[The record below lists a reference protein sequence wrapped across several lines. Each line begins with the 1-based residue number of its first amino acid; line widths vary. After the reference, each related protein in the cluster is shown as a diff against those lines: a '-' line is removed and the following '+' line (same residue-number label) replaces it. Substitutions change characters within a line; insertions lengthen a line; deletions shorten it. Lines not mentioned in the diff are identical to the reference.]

1 MNCLRL
7 YNSFTKSE
15 VNMSTEQARQNSV
28 MISEA
33 QRRRL
38 FIASCIALVATAMT
52 FAIRGDIMPA
62 LRDQFGLTNE
72 ELGTAAGAWAVGFT
86 VSIFI
91 GGQLVDFLGMGRVLT
106 LAFIAHL
113 AGILLTVF
121 TAGIAGATGISPF
134 WILFAST
141 LGVGLGN
148 GLVEAAV
155 NPLTATIYPDQK
167 TEKLNLLHV
176 WFPGGIVIGGL
187 ASYVLSGAGA
197 GWKVKMAIILIPV
210 AIYGFMFLGQ
220 KFPPTE
226 RVQQGVSTSSMYKE
240 TLRPLFLVL
249 LFCMILTAS
258 TELAPNQWI
267 PAILTTT
274 AGMSGILILVWIN
287 GLMAVGRAFAG
298 PIVHRLSPIGLLIGS
313 SAFSVMGLYLLSMAN
328 SRVMA
333 FVAATIFAIGIC
345 YFWPT
350 MLGVTAERFPAGGA
364 LVLAIIGG
372 VGTFSVAIFTAI
384 MGGFLDRFTSAAV
397 PAGKTL
403 EQLQTAPPGTADA
416 NLWTQVQAQGGAMAL
431 RYMAFLPAILIVI
444 FTAIWLYD
452 RARGGY
458 KAVKLTAEERAE

>member
-1 MNCLRL
+1 MNTELDKQ
-7 YNSFTKSE
+7 KS
-15 VNMSTEQARQNSV
+15 VA
-28 MISEA
+28 ISEA

-38 FIASCIALVATAMT
+38 FVASCIALIATAMT

-62 LRDQFGLTNE
+62 LRDEFRLTNE
-72 ELGTAAGAWAVGFT
+72 ELGTAAGAWAYGFT
-86 VSIFI
+86 LSIFI

-106 LAFIAHL
+106 LAFLAHL
-113 AGILLTVF
+113 AGILLTIF
-121 TAGIAGATGISPF
+121 TAGIAGALSISPF
-134 WILFAST
+134 WLLFAST

-155 NPLTATIYPDQK
+155 NPLTATIYPDRK

-187 ASYVLSGAGA
+187 ASYFLSEANI
-197 GWKVKMAIILIPV
+197 GWKVKMAIILLPV
-210 AIYGFMFLGQ
+210 VIYGVMFLGQ
-220 KFPPTE
+220 KFPLTE

-240 TLRPLFLVL
+240 ALRPLFLVL

-287 GLMAVGRAFAG
+287 GLMAFGRAFAG
-298 PIVHRLSPIGLLIGS
+298 PIVHKLSPIGLLIGS

-333 FVAATIFAIGIC
+333 FAASTIFAIGIC

-372 VGTFSVAIFTAI
+372 VGTLSVAIFTWI
-384 MGGFLDRFTSAAV
+384 MGGFLDRFTAAAV
-397 PAGKTL
+397 PAGKTI
-403 EQLQTAPPGTADA
+403 EQLQVAPPGSADA
-416 NLWTQVQAQGGAMAL
+416 SLWTQVQAQGGAMAL
-431 RYMAFLPAILIVI
+431 RYMAILPAILIVI
-444 FTAIWLYD
+444 FIAIWLYD

-458 KAVKLTAEERAE
+458 KVVDLAADQQSK

>member
-1 MNCLRL
+1 
-7 YNSFTKSE
+7 
-15 VNMSTEQARQNSV
+15 MSTEPNKQNAVTVSA
-28 MISEA
+28 A

-72 ELGTAAGAWAVGFT
+72 ELGTAAGAWAYGFT

-113 AGILLTVF
+113 TGILLTIF
-121 TAGIAGATGISPF
+121 TAGIAGVLTISPF
-134 WILFAST
+134 WILFAAT

-187 ASYVLSGAGA
+187 ASYALSGANA
-197 GWKVKMAIILIPV
+197 GWKVKMAIILIPL
-210 AIYGFMFLGQ
+210 AAYGFMFLGQ

-240 TLRPLFLVL
+240 TLRPLFLVM

-298 PIVHRLSPIGLLIGS
+298 PMVHRLSPIGLLIGS
-313 SAFSVMGLYLLSMAN
+313 STFSVLGLYLLSMAN
-328 SRVMA
+328 SQAMA
-333 FVAATIFAIGIC
+333 FAAATIFAIGIC

-350 MLGVTAERFPAGGA
+350 MLGVAAERFPAGGA

-372 VGTFSVAIFTAI
+372 TGTLSVAIFTWI
-384 MGGFLDRFTSAAV
+384 MGGFLDRFTAAAV
-397 PAGKTL
+397 PAGKTIA
-403 EQLQTAPPGTADA
+403 QLQTAAPGSADA
-416 NLWTQVQAQGGAMAL
+416 SLWTQVQAQGGAMAL
-431 RYMAFLPAILIVI
+431 RYMAILPALLILI

-458 KAVKLTAEERAE
+458 KVVKLAAEESTK

>member
-1 MNCLRL
+1 MIRQENQQ
-7 YNSFTKSE
+7 
-15 VNMSTEQARQNSV
+15 EQVIVSD
-28 MISEA
+28 A

-38 FIASCIALVATAMT
+38 FVASCIALVATAMT

-62 LRDQFGLTNE
+62 LRDEFRLTNE
-72 ELGTAAGAWAVGFT
+72 ELGTAAGAWAYGFSL
-86 VSIFI
+86 SIFI
-91 GGQLVDFLGMGRVLT
+91 GGQLVDFLGMGRVLA
-106 LAFIAHL
+106 LAFVAHL
-113 AGILLTVF
+113 TGVLLTIF
-121 TAGIAGATGISPF
+121 TAGIATATAISPF
-134 WILFAST
+134 WLLFAST

-155 NPLTATIYPDQK
+155 NPLTATIYPDRK

-187 ASYVLSGAGA
+187 ASYFLSGADA
-197 GWKVKMAIILIPV
+197 DWKVKMAIILIPV
-210 AIYGFMFLGQ
+210 AIYGFLFLGQ

-226 RVQQGVSTSSMYKE
+226 RVQQGVSTSGMYRE
-240 TLRPLFLVL
+240 AVRPLFLVL

-287 GLMAVGRAFAG
+287 GLMAIGRSFAG
-298 PIVHRLSPIGLLIGS
+298 PIVHKLSPIGLLIGS
-313 SAFSVMGLYLLSMAN
+313 SAFSAIGLYSLSMAN
-328 SRVMA
+328 SRVTA
-333 FVAATIFAIGIC
+333 FAAATIFAIGIC

-372 VGTFSVAIFTAI
+372 IGTLSVAIFTWI
-384 MGGFLDRFTSAAV
+384 MGGFLDRFTAEAV
-397 PAGKTL
+397 PAGKAI

-416 NLWTQVQAQGGAMAL
+416 SLWTQVQAQGGAMAL
-431 RYMAFLPAILIVI
+431 RYMAILPLILIVI
-444 FTAIWLYD
+444 FSSIWLYD

-458 KAVKLTAEERAE
+458 KAVNLAGEKRPE

>member
-1 MNCLRL
+1 M
-7 YNSFTKSE
+7 K
-15 VNMSTEQARQNSV
+15 TELDNQNRV
-28 MISEA
+28 VVSEA
-33 QRRRL
+33 QRRRM

-62 LRDQFGLTNE
+62 LRDQFGLTNQ
-72 ELGTAAGAWAVGFT
+72 ELGTAAGAWAYGFT
-86 VSIFI
+86 LSIFI
-91 GGQLVDFLGMGRVLT
+91 GGQLVDFMGMGRVLA
-106 LAFIAHL
+106 LAFVAHL
-113 AGILLTVF
+113 AGILLTIF
-121 TAGIAGATGISPF
+121 TGGIAAAISISPF

-141 LGVGLGN
+141 LCVGLGN

-155 NPLTATIYPDQK
+155 NPLTATIYPDRK

-187 ASYVLSGAGA
+187 ASYFLSGADA
-197 GWKVKMAIILIPV
+197 GWKVKMAIIIIPV

-226 RVQQGVSTSSMYKE
+226 RVQQGVSTASMYKE
-240 TLRPLFLVL
+240 ALRPLFLVL

-258 TELAPNQWI
+258 TELAPGQWI

-298 PIVHRLSPIGLLIGS
+298 PIVHRISPIGLLIGS
-313 SAFSVMGLYLLSMAN
+313 SVFSVMGLYALSMAN
-328 SRVMA
+328 SKVMA
-333 FVAATIFAIGIC
+333 FVAATIFAIGTC

-350 MLGVTAERFPAGGA
+350 MLGVTSERFPAGGA
-364 LVLAIIGG
+364 LLLAIIGG
-372 VGTFSVAIFTAI
+372 VGTFSVALFTAI
-384 MGGFLDRFTSAAV
+384 MGGFLDRFTAEAV
-397 PAGKTL
+397 PPGKTL
-403 EQLQTAPPGTADA
+403 EQLQAAAPGSADA
-416 NLWTQVQAQGGAMAL
+416 ASWLQVQAQGGAMAL
-431 RYMAFLPAILIVI
+431 RYMAILPAILIVI

-458 KAVKLTAEERAE
+458 KAVKLTAEE

>member
-1 MNCLRL
+1 MNTELDKQ
-7 YNSFTKSE
+7 KS
-15 VNMSTEQARQNSV
+15 VTLTD
-28 MISEA
+28 A
-33 QRRRL
+33 QRRHL

-62 LRDQFGLTNE
+62 LRDEFGLTNQ

-106 LAFIAHL
+106 LAFVAHL
-113 AGILLTVF
+113 AGILLTIF
-121 TAGIAGATGISPF
+121 TAGITAATSISPF

-155 NPLTATIYPDQK
+155 NPLTATIYPDRK

-187 ASYVLSGAGA
+187 ASYFLSEANI
-197 GWKVKMAIILIPV
+197 GWKVKMAIIIIPV
-210 AIYGFMFLGQ
+210 VIYGAMFLGK
-220 KFPPTE
+220 KFPLTE

-298 PIVHRLSPIGLLIGS
+298 PIVHKLSPIGLLIGS
-313 SAFSVMGLYLLSMAN
+313 SAFSVLGLYLLSMAN

-333 FVAATIFAIGIC
+333 FVAATVFAIGIC

-364 LVLAIIGG
+364 LALAIIGG
-372 VGTFSVAIFTAI
+372 VGTFSVSIFTAI

-403 EQLQTAPPGTADA
+403 EQLQTAAPGTPDA
-416 NLWTQVQAQGGAMAL
+416 TLWTQVQAQGGAMAL
-431 RYMAFLPAILIVI
+431 RYMAVLPVILIVI
-444 FTAIWLYD
+444 FTAIWFYD
-452 RARGGY
+452 KARGGY
-458 KAVKLTAEERAE
+458 KVVKLDAEQQAD

>member
-1 MNCLRL
+1 MN
-7 YNSFTKSE
+7 
-15 VNMSTEQARQNSV
+15 TELDKQNLTVVSDV
-28 MISEA
+28 

-106 LAFIAHL
+106 LAFVAHL
-113 AGILLTVF
+113 AGILLTIF
-121 TAGIAGATGISPF
+121 TAGIAGATSISPF
-134 WILFAST
+134 WLLFTST

-187 ASYVLSGAGA
+187 ASYFLSGANV

-226 RVQQGVSTSSMYKE
+226 RVQQGISTSSMYKE

-258 TELAPNQWI
+258 TELAPGQWI

-313 SAFSVMGLYLLSMAN
+313 STFSVMGLYLLSMAN

-333 FVAATIFAIGIC
+333 FAAATIFAIGTC

-350 MLGVTAERFPAGGA
+350 MLGVAAERFPAGGA

-372 VGTFSVAIFTAI
+372 VGTLSVAIFTAI
-384 MGGFLDRFTSAAV
+384 MGGFLDRFTLAAV
-397 PAGKTL
+397 PAGKTIK
-403 EQLQTAPPGTADA
+403 QLQDAVPGSADA
-416 NLWTQVQAQGGAMAL
+416 ALLTQVQAQGGAMAL
-431 RYMAFLPAILIVI
+431 RYMAILPAILIVI

-458 KAVKLTAEERAE
+458 KAVKLAAGQQSK

>member
-1 MNCLRL
+1 M
-7 YNSFTKSE
+7 K
-15 VNMSTEQARQNSV
+15 TELDKQNLTVVSD
-28 MISEA
+28 A
-33 QRRRL
+33 QRRRM

-62 LRDQFGLTNE
+62 LRDQFGLTNQ

-91 GGQLVDFLGMGRVLT
+91 GGQLVDFLGMGRVLA
-106 LAFIAHL
+106 LAFVAHL
-113 AGILLTVF
+113 AGILLTIF
-121 TAGIAGATGISPF
+121 TAGIAGATSISPF
-134 WILFAST
+134 WILFAAT

-155 NPLTATIYPDQK
+155 NPLTATIYPDRK

-187 ASYVLSGAGA
+187 ASYFLSGANV
-197 GWKVKMAIILIPV
+197 GWQVKMAIILVPV

-226 RVQQGVSTSSMYKE
+226 RVQQGVSTASMYKE
-240 TLRPLFLVL
+240 ALRPLFLVL

-258 TELAPNQWI
+258 TELAPGQWI

-298 PIVHRLSPIGLLIGS
+298 PIVHRISPIGLLIGS
-313 SAFSVMGLYLLSMAN
+313 SVFSVMGLYALSMAN
-328 SRVMA
+328 SKVMA
-333 FVAATIFAIGIC
+333 FVAATIFAIGTC

-350 MLGVTAERFPAGGA
+350 MLGVTSERFPAGGA
-364 LVLAIIGG
+364 LLLAIIGG
-372 VGTFSVAIFTAI
+372 VGTFSVALFTAI
-384 MGGFLDRFTSAAV
+384 MGGFLDRFTLGAV
-397 PAGKTL
+397 PPGKTL
-403 EQLQTAPPGTADA
+403 EQLQAAVPGTPDA
-416 NLWTQVQAQGGAMAL
+416 ALLTQVQAQGGAMAL
-431 RYMAFLPAILIVI
+431 RYMAILPAILIVI

-458 KAVKLTAEERAE
+458 KAVNLASEE